1 MVIGINTAVTYP
13 DPFTIGRQ
21 RENEVTQVRFDVSEW
36 VRTYGL
42 GTLALSVQRRR
53 DMRPY
58 PVPIA
63 IVDGA
68 ATWTISNTDTAQE
81 GHIKAQL
88 TYMVG
93 TKIKK
98 SNVYTLSIKGSL
110 PVDGDAP
117 EAYETWLEIL
127 QTMTAETAANAE
139 SAQQSAAS
147 AGQSASDAEQSMQD
161 AQGYADDASASAQ
174 SASADA
180 DRAEAARDTAQTY
193 ANNAQTSATSAQTS
207 ASQASVSAGTASAA
221 ATSASASAASAYAD
235 AERAE
240 QAAATSGYLWFYI
253 EDGKLYMDRTSNTQ
267 VDFFMRDGKL
277 YVEERA

>member
-1 MVIGINTAVTYP
+1 MIIGINTAVTYP

-93 TKIKK
+93 TKIQK
-98 SNVYTLSIKGSL
+98 SNVYTLSTKGSL
-110 PVDGDAP
+110 PVDGEAP
-117 EAYETWLEIL
+117 EPYESWLEIL
-127 QTMTAETAANAE
+127 QELTAETAANAE

-147 AGQSASDAEQSMQD
+147 AGQGASDAERSMQD
-161 AQGYADDASASAQ
+161 AQGYADDASASARNAEG
-174 SASADA
+174 SARYASDKAD
-180 DRAEAARDTAQTY
+180 DAEHY
-193 ANNAQTSATSAQTS
+193 ANLAAQH
-207 ASQASVSAGTASAA
+207 
-221 ATSASASAASAYAD
+221 
-235 AERAE
+235 AERA
-240 QAAATSGYLWFYI
+240 GYLIF
-253 EDGKLYMDRTSNTQ
+253 D
-267 VDFFMRDGKL
+267 VDEQTGEAIATVADAVDEAMTFAVDEANGDL
-277 YVEERA
+277 EVTLI